1 MLFWWHRASL
11 FQVYRCVVVGYVH
24 IFIYTYKSTSLSL
37 MAIVRDDCPATR
49 SLFVMKSSEII
60 YVFALGL
67 GCAILLAGAMG
78 PTSLAN
84 RQKKPK

>member
-1 MLFWWHRASL
+1 
-11 FQVYRCVVVGYVH
+11 
-24 IFIYTYKSTSLSL
+24 